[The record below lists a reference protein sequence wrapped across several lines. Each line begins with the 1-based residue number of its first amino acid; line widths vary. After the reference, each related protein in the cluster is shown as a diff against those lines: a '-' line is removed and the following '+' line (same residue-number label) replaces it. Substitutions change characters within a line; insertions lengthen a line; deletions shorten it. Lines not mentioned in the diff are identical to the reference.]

1 MRVVIDSRSTLVID
15 FDGVIVDSEPIRR
28 RETERAHREG
38 APRQQT
44 YARIQ
49 ALIMQTPPRPE
60 ALSLI
65 ARFPTKDIVIATN
78 NLSANVREYLDAWLP
93 SLSAASIFSRLDLGL
108 AKETE
113 DFWRRLGALLN
124 RPSDTLRVYDDSAD
138 VCAIAAKV
146 GMQVHRVETGVAG

>member
-15 FDGVIVDSEPIRR
+15 FDGAIVDSEPIRR
-28 RETERAHREG
+28 RETERSHREG

-113 DFWRRLGALLN
+113 DFWRRLGAILN

-138 VCAIAAKV
+138 VCAIVAKV